1 MAHPTGTTARVQRLT
16 ALVAIVLVAMAV
28 GFAFGRVFVGHGAT
42 YRLLAVGVASAV
54 VAWSFERR
62 SLLLATIVSAALLIV
77 AIGLFVFP
85 ATTWY
90 GAPTLETLRQMGHA
104 AAQVGEEARI
114 QISPAPPNDSLML
127 AAITA
132 VWAAVFSCFALA
144 FRAGSPL
151 LALVPPVALVAFAD
165 SVLDG
170 IIKPVYGVLFLIAA
184 LAVVFADSLRRIHGW
199 GPVWSPPGTRNR
211 LLPSAGRGARRVAA
225 GVVALAA
232 IAPIVVPGFGSKAV
246 IDLESL
252 NHDDRVHVSPL
263 VQIGAILNQAEDV
276 EVFDVQTDHP
286 SYWRM
291 VGLDVMDGIGGWNQA
306 PEQGMAVQP
315 NVSLTPEHPIDPG
328 IGTETIDAT
337 FTVQNDLA
345 FTTLPIA
352 YQPNVLVSAED
363 SVTWFPHSQAL
374 SVGDWPDRGAQYSV
388 RSAFPTP
395 TANDLRNA
403 QIGTEADYPGETELP
418 QGMPDE
424 VGELA
429 RQWTKGAKT
438 AFDKALAIQDH
449 LRGSDFHYDKTKV
462 YPAGLDSL
470 VTFLKDDKTGFCEQ
484 FAPAMAAML
493 RTLHIPAR
501 VATGFTTGAEAAPG
515 SGTYR
520 LRTSNLH
527 AWVEVAFEGYGWLPF
542 EPTPGLTPGGQL
554 FSNPA
559 MDSYLSGTASGAC
572 RGGGCTGDKGS
583 GGDGVTTPTPPAESK
598 ACNPQNPR
606 VRPTTKCADSND
618 DGAIGTTGTSG
629 REGGGVTAP
638 EPTRVASITL
648 LLWMALVAAV
658 VLAGIPIVRWVG
670 RRRKLRHAARE
681 PRALVLATYDVFSE
695 RAADLGLG
703 RGGGETPAEY
713 RRRIEATD
721 LLTDG
726 HMERLTGTVVRAA
739 YSTRSVTQDDVLDA
753 SADADQVLRDLR
765 RATPLRRR
773 ILGVYRRD

>member
-16 ALVAIVLVAMAV
+16 ALVAIVLVAIAV

-42 YRLLAVGVASAV
+42 YRLLAVGMASAL

-77 AIGLFVFP
+77 AIGLLVFP

-90 GAPTLETLRQMGHA
+90 GVPTLETLRQMAHA

-263 VQIGAILNQAEDV
+263 VSIGAILNQNEDV
-276 EVFDVQTDHP
+276 EVFDVRTDHP

-291 VGLDVMDGIGGWNQA
+291 AGLDLMDASGGWNQS
-306 PEQGMAVQP
+306 PEQGQAIQP
-315 NVSLTPEHPIDPG
+315 NVPLTPEHPLAPG
-328 IGTETIDAT
+328 IDSETIDAT

-345 FTTLPIA
+345 FTTLPIP
-352 YQPNVLVSAED
+352 YQPSELVSAED
-363 SVTWFPHSQAL
+363 SVTWFPHSQAM
-374 SVGDWPDRGAQYSV
+374 SVGDWPDRDAVYSV
-388 RSAFPTP
+388 RSSFPTP
-395 TANDLRNA
+395 TAQDLRNA
-403 QIGTEADYPGETELP
+403 QIGTEADYPGERALP
-418 QGMPDE
+418 PGMPNE
-424 VGELA
+424 VKELA
-429 RQWTKGAKT
+429 EQWTKDANT
-438 AFDKALAIQDH
+438 DFDKAIAIQDH
-449 LRGSDFHYDKTKV
+449 LRGHEFRYDKTKS
-462 YPAGLDSL
+462 YPPGLDSL
-470 VTFLKDDKTGFCEQ
+470 VTFLKQDRVGFCEQ

-493 RTLHIPAR
+493 RTLGIPAR
-501 VATGFTTGAEAAPG
+501 VATGFTTGQETSTG

-520 LRTSNLH
+520 ISTSNLH

-542 EPTPGLTPGGQL
+542 EPTPGGQA

-559 MDSYLSGTASGAC
+559 MASYLSGSQA
-572 RGGGCTGDKGS
+572 CTGRNCDTGHP
-583 GGDGVTTPTPPAESK
+583 GGTDTGTPTPTLVAGGQK
-598 ACNPQNPR
+598 CKI
-606 VRPTTKCADSND
+606 RPHAITKCADTND
-618 DGAIGTTGTSG
+618 DGGIDGTAAAS
-629 REGGGVTAP
+629 REGGGTLAP
-638 EPTRVASITL
+638 EPTKVGAGTL
-648 LLWMALVAAV
+648 LLWLAALAAV
-658 VLAGIPIVRWVG
+658 VLAAIPLVRWVG
-670 RRRKLRHAARE
+670 RRRRIRHAARE
-681 PRALVLATYDVFSE
+681 PRTLVLATYDVFSE
-695 RAADLGLG
+695 RAGDLGLG
-703 RGGGETPAEY
+703 RAGGETPAEY

-726 HMERLTGTVVRAA
+726 HLERLTGTVVRAA
-739 YSTRSVTQDDVLDA
+739 YSGRPVTEGEAADA